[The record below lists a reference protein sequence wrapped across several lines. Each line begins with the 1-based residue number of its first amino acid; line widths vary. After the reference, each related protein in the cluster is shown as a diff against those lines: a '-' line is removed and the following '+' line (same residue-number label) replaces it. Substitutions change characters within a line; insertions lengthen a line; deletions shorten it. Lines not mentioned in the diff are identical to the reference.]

1 MESKHES
8 NPRTNSAIPV
18 PAAHPTRTHETQQ
31 PGVAQANP
39 ADDVESR
46 HQVNADA
53 AHFRAETRSFR
64 RGYALHDWSE
74 VKAEISGSP
83 GQFKL
88 GYN

>member
-1 MESKHES
+1 MEGKHDS
-8 NPRTNSAIPV
+8 NARTNSAIPV
-18 PAAHPTRTHETQQ
+18 PVAHSTRSPEAQQ
-31 PGVAQANP
+31 SGAAQAKP
-39 ADDVESR
+39 TIDLEAR
-46 HQVNADA
+46 HQMTANAA
-53 AHFRAETRSFR
+53 YSRAERRSVQ